1 MSSPPPFYVR
11 GTLFASKKTAIQ
23 AAKLVSNMQ
32 GRITALER
40 AMGELAAP
48 FYAHSWDEI
57 KAESERRIELATRAL
72 TDRGVPEMV
81 GIGVG
86 TVDG

>member
-1 MSSPPPFYVR
+1 MRSPPRFYVR
-11 GTLFASKKTAIQ
+11 GTPFASKKTAIQ

-32 GRITALER
+32 GRITVLER
-40 AMGELAAP
+40 AMDELAAP
-48 FYAHSWDEI
+48 FYAHGLGEM
-57 KAESERRIELATRAL
+57 KAESERRILLATRAL
-72 TDRGVPEMV
+72 ADRGVPEMV